1 MSAEQKE
8 KVKATLKSAKN
19 NYKEVFVRDY
29 VNWIRY
35 ESQGS
40 FRLNKVAR
48 GILVQYCPFP
58 KEIRE
63 SLKQNPVFQ
72 KIFEKHELQNTK
84 TLRKLEIQYEKYE
97 EAGGEITQELQDN
110 LRFYQF

>member
-1 MSAEQKE
+1 M
-8 KVKATLKSAKN
+8 
-19 NYKEVFVRDY
+19 
-29 VNWIRY
+29 
-35 ESQGS
+35 
-40 FRLNKVAR
+40 
-48 GILVQYCPFP
+48 
-58 KEIRE
+58 
-63 SLKQNPVFQ
+63 KQNPVFQ